1 MSDSDNQGSD
11 AQRTGNIRRGIYLLP
26 NIFTTGTLF
35 GGFYAIIAAT
45 QGRFDMAAVAIFVA
59 MLTDML
65 DGRVARLT
73 HTESDFGIQYDSL
86 ADLVAFGLASGMV
99 AYLYS
104 LQSLAAYGETIG
116 KIGWLAAFFYAAAA
130 ALRLARFN
138 ITRGDPAEK
147 KVFLGLPSPAAAG
160 LLVGFVWVG
169 SDAGFS
175 GATLVVPVFLMTV
188 VAGLLMVSNVRFQS
202 FKNLKF
208 GERVPFM
215 YILVMVAALVLVM
228 INPPRVLFAA
238 FLIYA
243 LSGPV
248 QMVRRRRQRRRG
260 R

>member
-1 MSDSDNQGSD
+1 MNDSES
-11 AQRTGNIRRGIYLLP
+11 AAESRRKRGIYLLP
-26 NIFTTGTLF
+26 NLFTTGTLF
-35 GGFYAIIAAT
+35 AGFYSIIAAT
-45 QGRFDMAAVAIFVA
+45 QDRFAVAALAIFVA

-86 ADLVAFGLASGMV
+86 ADLVAFGLASGLL

-104 LQSLAAYGETIG
+104 LDSLAYYSDVAG
-116 KIGWLAAFFYAAAA
+116 KLGWLAAFFYSAAA

-138 ITRGDPAEK
+138 ITRGGATEK

-169 SDAGFS
+169 ADFGIEGSSLVLIVLALTVAAG
-175 GATLVVPVFLMTV
+175 V
-188 VAGLLMVSNVRFQS
+188 LMVSSVRYDS
-202 FKNLKF
+202 FKDLNF
-208 GERVPFM
+208 GERVPFRYLLFM
-215 YILVMVAALVLVM
+215 LIVFVLIV
-228 INPPRVLFAA
+228 IDPPRVLFLG
-238 FLIYA
+238 FLVYA

-248 QMVRRRRQRRRG
+248 QALRRRRRRRAQ